1 MTNPTEVLE
10 HIEESESL
18 KYVTLDIHGVPVSG
32 SQLKFNRT
40 TGSAYR
46 PKEHKQRVFTIYE
59 YGVNF
64 LEERGLP
71 RPLFSK
77 GVPVEMSVT
86 FRFPYRSGD
95 YRTGKNAGQLKPNAP
110 IYVLGNKDLD
120 NMLKPL
126 KDGLKGVIYADDKQI
141 ARYGGVVKIY
151 SESPGTTIIVREL

>member
-1 MTNPTEVLE
+1 MDALPTEIVKE
-10 HIEESESL
+10 IPTN
-18 KYVTLDIHGVPVSG
+18 VITLDIHGEPVSG
-32 SQLKFNRT
+32 SQLKFNRS

-59 YGVNF
+59 YAKM
-64 LEERGLP
+64 EIERRGLP

-77 GVPVEMSVT
+77 GTPVEMSVT

-95 YRTGKNAGQLKPNAP
+95 YRTGKHAGELKANAP
-110 IYVLGNKDLD
+110 TYVLGNKDLD

-141 ARYGGVVKIY
+141 ARYGEIIKVY